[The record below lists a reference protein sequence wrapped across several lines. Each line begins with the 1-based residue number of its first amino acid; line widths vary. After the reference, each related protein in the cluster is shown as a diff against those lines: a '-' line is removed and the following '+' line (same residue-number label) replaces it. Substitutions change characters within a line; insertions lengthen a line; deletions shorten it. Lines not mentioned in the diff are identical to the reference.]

1 MSLIS
6 GSNSLAPTIA
16 GALDFRL
23 AMIEK
28 ALLKGEIGCN
38 IEVCGECCR
47 GFAGLFPLT
56 QRERA
61 LCCCSR
67 RTGVRWT
74 VLSKEGMSNT
84 DKGHSIAVKKGE
96 DGKNFWRS
104 HERGNLMGQALWE
117 KTART

>member
-28 ALLKGEIGCN
+28 AFLKGGIGRN
-38 IEVCGECCR
+38 IEICGECCR
-47 GFAGLFPLT
+47 VFAGLFPLT

-74 VLSKEGMSNT
+74 VLSKEDMSNT
-84 DKGHSIAVKKGE
+84 DKGHSIAVKEGE
-96 DGKNFWRS
+96 DGKIFWRS
-104 HERGNLMGQALWE
+104 HERAKRSWQLS
-117 KTART
+117 

>member
-28 ALLKGEIGCN
+28 ALLKGGIGCK

-47 GFAGLFPLT
+47 VFAGLFPLT

-74 VLSKEGMSNT
+74 VLSKEDMSNT
-84 DKGHSIAVKKGE
+84 DKGHSIAVKEGE
-96 DGKNFWRS
+96 DGKIFWRS
-104 HERGNLMGQALWE
+104 HERGKRSWQLS
-117 KTART
+117 